1 MRFSPE
7 IEAFL
12 ETLTPLTI
20 DDLIAIARRQLMQ
33 KDPDVLFVDQRGNVW
48 APGVGGLTM
57 AQTSDDNDPLPFPL
71 RRYAYT
77 GDVDQSGFDP
87 ALID

>member
-12 ETLTPLTI
+12 ATLKPLTI
-20 DDLIAIARRQLMQ
+20 DDLVAIAKGRPVQ
-33 KDPDVLFVDQRGNVW
+33 KDPEVLFVDQAGNVW
-48 APGVGGLTM
+48 APGVNGLTM
-57 AQTSDDNDPLPFPL
+57 AQTSADNKPLSFPL

-77 GDVDQSGFDP
+77 GDVNLSGMDP
-87 ALID
+87 ALVG